1 MRFLFILLLVIF
13 YGSCVVA
20 EEANGKSEG
29 PEIERVPTV
38 ITCSGPLNVDY
49 NNNIAILNYD
59 VFVEDKYGNI
69 RADKI
74 KLIFNK
80 DKKKI
85 ERIEAFGNVE
95 INQED
100 KIATCEEAVFIMESR
115 IVVLTGDPVVK
126 RGTDTVAGEKITFY
140 IDENRMVCEPGAKL
154 IIFPKRDKDSSEI
167 SIF

>member
-1 MRFLFILLLVIF
+1 MRFVFILLLIVF
-13 YGSCVVA
+13 YGSSAVA
-20 EEANGKSEG
+20 EEGNGKSEE
-29 PEIERVPTV
+29 PEIEKVPTV
-38 ITCSGPLNVDY
+38 ITCAGPLNVDY
-49 NNNIAILNYD
+49 NNNIAILNKD
-59 VFVEDKYGNI
+59 VLVEDKYGNI

-85 ERIEAFGNVE
+85 ERIEASGSVT

-100 KIATCEEAVFIMESR
+100 KIATCGEAVFIMESR
-115 IVVLTGDPVVK
+115 IVLLTGDPVVK

>member
-1 MRFLFILLLVIF
+1 MRFIFTLLLVIF
-13 YGSCVVA
+13 YSSCVVA
-20 EEANGKSEG
+20 EEANGKSEE
-29 PEIERVPTV
+29 PDVERVPIV

-49 NNNIAILNYD
+49 NNNIAILNND
-59 VFVEDKYGNI
+59 VFVEDKYGDI

-74 KLIFNK
+74 KLLFNK

-95 INQED
+95 IKQED
-100 KIATCEEAVFIMESR
+100 KVATCGEAVFIMESR
-115 IVVLTGDPVVK
+115 IVVLTGGPVVK
-126 RGTDTVAGEKITFY
+126 RGTDTMAGEKITFY

>member
-1 MRFLFILLLVIF
+1 MRFVFILLLVIF
-13 YGSCVVA
+13 YSSCVAA
-20 EEANGKSEG
+20 EDANGKSEE
-29 PEIERVPTV
+29 PEIERIPTI

-49 NNNIAILNYD
+49 NNNIAILNND

-69 RADKI
+69 WADKI
-74 KLIFNK
+74 KLIFSE

-95 INQED
+95 IKQED
-100 KIATCEEAVFIMESR
+100 KVATCEEAIFIMESR
-115 IVVLTGDPVVK
+115 TVVLTGDPVVK
-126 RGTDTVAGEKITFY
+126 RGTDIIAGEKITFY

-154 IIFPKRDKDSSEI
+154 VIFPKRDKDSSEI